1 MIVQQCNGMIQ
12 VMVDTVHSV
21 QSKMKNQVLKS
32 SQNPREPK
40 MTDETRER
48 QLHPTEVDPFTNEIE
63 LTTKDWICLILG
75 TVLIAPFRAIGV
87 ILGLFF
93 AWFVAK
99 IGTFFDKRKSIS
111 VTNHRILLHSVEITE
126 FLNHS
131 NFT

>member
-1 MIVQQCNGMIQ
+1 MTMIVQQCNGMIQ

-21 QSKMKNQVLKS
+21 QSKMKKQVLKSNNS
-32 SQNPREPK
+32 SQNPRDPK

-48 QLHPTEVDPFTNEIE
+48 QLHPCTEGVDPFTNEIE

-99 IGTFFDKRKSIS
+99 IGK
-111 VTNHRILLHSVEITE
+111 VEKIA
-126 FLNHS
+126 LNI
-131 NFT
+131 

>member
-21 QSKMKNQVLKS
+21 QSKMKKQVLKS
-32 SQNPREPK
+32 NPNSQNPREPK

-99 IGTFFDKRKSIS
+99 IGKMKAKNISKSAKII
-111 VTNHRILLHSVEITE
+111 RFHSHDI
-126 FLNHS
+126 FGKNP
-131 NFT
+131 

>member
-99 IGTFFDKRKSIS
+99 IGKFFDIMKCIS
-111 VTNHRILLHSVEITE
+111 LKIIE
-126 FLNHS
+126 FYCTVWKLQ
-131 NFT
+131 NF

>member
-21 QSKMKNQVLKS
+21 QSKMKKQVLKSNPS

-99 IGTFFDKRKSIS
+99 IGKFFDIMKCIS
-111 VTNHRILLHSVEITE
+111 LKIIE
-126 FLNHS
+126 FYCTVWKLQ
-131 NFT
+131 NF

>member
-21 QSKMKNQVLKS
+21 QSKMKKQVLKS
-32 SQNPREPK
+32 NPNSQNPREPK

-75 TVLIAPFRAIGV
+75 TILIAPFRAIGV

-99 IGTFFDKRKSIS
+99 IGKMKVKNISKSAKIM
-111 VTNHRILLHSVEITE
+111 RFHSHYI
-126 FLNHS
+126 FGKNP
-131 NFT
+131 

>member
-1 MIVQQCNGMIQ
+1 MIQ

-21 QSKMKNQVLKS
+21 QSKMKKQVLKSNPS

-99 IGTFFDKRKSIS
+99 IGKMKGKINHISNSAKIRLSLLRYFWEKLVKSSYLMANIQ
-111 VTNHRILLHSVEITE
+111 
-126 FLNHS
+126 
-131 NFT
+131 